1 MDRFEVSVWADCDRS
16 GPTQS
21 KGMLLMRLLIS
32 AVLAI
37 LTAVS
42 ASAGPVSFANG
53 WQEQRLSMFSSN
65 DYTFGQNLGL
75 VSEGSVSIAW
85 SRVAQPDWNVSG
97 ATWSWN
103 VDQSVPATDLSLKGG
118 DDRNISLY
126 FVYVPASIAPSLE
139 GASIRSLLGNDDVRV
154 MQYAWGGNHARGQVI
169 PSPYGPQGQGV
180 TIALRQAGTG
190 AFSENVDLT
199 ADYAR
204 AFGGEKGALVGL
216 AVSGD
221 SDDTDTVI
229 RAVIGN
235 LSLR

>member
-1 MDRFEVSVWADCDRS
+1 
-16 GPTQS
+16 
-21 KGMLLMRLLIS
+21 MRLLLS
-32 AVLAI
+32 TVLAVT
-37 LTAVS
+37 TAVS
-42 ASAGPVSFANG
+42 ASAGQISFNNG
-53 WQEQRLSMFSSN
+53 WQEQRLSLFSSN

-75 VSEGSVSIAW
+75 VSDGSVSIAW
-85 SRVAQPDWNVSG
+85 SRTGRADWGSSG
-97 ATWSWN
+97 ATWSWS
-103 VDQSVPATDLSLKGG
+103 VDQSVPATDLSRKGG

-126 FVYVPASIAPSLE
+126 FVFVPEAIAPSLE
-139 GASIRSLLGNDDVRV
+139 GANIRSLLGNSDVRI

-169 PSPYGPQGQGV
+169 RSPYGPAGQGV

-190 AFSENVDLT
+190 SFSESVDLA

-221 SDDTDTVI
+221 SDDTDTMI
-229 RAVIGN
+229 RAAIGN

>member
-1 MDRFEVSVWADCDRS
+1 MRF
-16 GPTQS
+16 
-21 KGMLLMRLLIS
+21 LLS
-32 AVLAI
+32 TVLA
-37 LTAVS
+37 LTTAMS
-42 ASAGPVSFANG
+42 AQAGPVNFANG
-53 WQEQRLSMFSSN
+53 WQEQRLSLFSSN
-65 DYTFGQNLGL
+65 DYSFGQNLGL

-85 SRVAQPDWNVSG
+85 SRVNRAEWGTDG
-97 ATWSWN
+97 ASWN
-103 VDQSVPATDLSLKGG
+103 WTVEQSVPATDLSIKGG

-126 FVYVPASIAPSLE
+126 FVFVPEALAPGLE
-139 GASIRSLLGNDDVRV
+139 GANIRSLLGNEDVRI

-169 PSPYGPQGQGV
+169 RSPYGPSGQGV

-190 AFSENVDLT
+190 SFSESVDLA

-229 RAVIGN
+229 RAAIGG
-235 LSLR
+235 LTLR

>member
-1 MDRFEVSVWADCDRS
+1 
-16 GPTQS
+16 
-21 KGMLLMRLLIS
+21 MLAMRLLLS
-32 AVLAI
+32 TVLA
-37 LTAVS
+37 LTTAVS

-53 WQEQRLSMFSSN
+53 WQEQRLSLFSSN
-65 DYTFGQNLGL
+65 DYVFGQNLGM

-85 SRVAQPDWNVSG
+85 ARVGRADWGKSG
-97 ATWSWN
+97 AAWSWN
-103 VDQSVPATDLSLKGG
+103 VDQSVPATDLSRKGG

-126 FVYVPASIAPSLE
+126 FVFVPESIAPSLE
-139 GASIRSLLGNDDVRV
+139 GANIRSLLGNSDVRI

-169 PSPYGPQGQGV
+169 RSPYGPQGQGV

-190 AFSENVDLT
+190 SFSESVDLA

-221 SDDTDTVI
+221 SDDTNSVI
-229 RAVIGN
+229 RAAIGN